1 MISRAKKCH
10 SKTSGSK
17 SSNFNFKLMKNSC
30 NLKRPKTYRTKWSFN
45 TKNTFKNFINLSN
58 LTNSPIKSTNNSIQW
73 CKRTTTWSFWLNRW
87 NNKKTSWTQSI
98 ASWSNNIMRLL
109 KVQEKSMKA
118 SGFKSRFWKI
128 KTHSS
133 KNKSLSRNWSLSTL
147 KDSWTRTTKL
157 KLSKIS
163 LEPSSNRTF
172 KQKSNLS
179 RLKFSNSK
187 PNFFKSSTSKQNN
200 KITCRVPI

>member
-17 SSNFNFKLMKNSC
+17 SLNFNFKPMKNSS
-30 NLKRPKTYRTKWSFN
+30 NLKRPKTYRAKWSFN
-45 TKNTFKNFINLSN
+45 TKNTFKNFINSSN
-58 LTNSPIKSTNNSIQW
+58 RTNSPIKSTNSSIQW
-73 CKRTTTWSFWLNRW
+73 CKRTTTWSFWLKRW
-87 NNKKTSWTQSI
+87 NNKKISWTQSI
-98 ASWSNNIMRLL
+98 ASWSKSIMRML

-118 SGFKSRFWKI
+118 SGVKSRFCKM

-133 KNKSLSRNWSLSTL
+133 RNKCLSRNWSSSTS

-157 KLSKIS
+157 KLSKIFS
-163 LEPSSNRTF
+163 EPSSNRTF

-179 RLKFSNSK
+179 RLKFSN
-187 PNFFKSSTSKQNN
+187 
-200 KITCRVPI
+200 